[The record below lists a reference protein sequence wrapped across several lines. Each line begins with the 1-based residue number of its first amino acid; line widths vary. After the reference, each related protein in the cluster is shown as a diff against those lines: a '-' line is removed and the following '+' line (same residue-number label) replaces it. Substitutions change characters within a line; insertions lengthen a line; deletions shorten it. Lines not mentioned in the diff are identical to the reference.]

1 MLKNPFY
8 YGEFEYPVGSG
19 NWYKGKHEPLI
30 AKEQYD
36 KVQQKLVVPE
46 KAKWGSKFFIYKG
59 ILKCATCKSTV
70 VAEERFRERKYGK
83 PPRRHVY
90 YHCSR
95 QKNYDCPEPY
105 VTEKKLEEGLL
116 RFINF
121 MFIAHPNEINLTEKI
136 QKGMEDY
143 KNIRDNVL
151 LQQDI
156 SPNSKLWDIRDYS
169 KHVLGNGDPKKKRG
183 LFDLF
188 DYQFYLQNRMI
199 TTLRAH

>member
-1 MLKNPFY
+1 MPEEAGGVTACSSEKKGNRVSVHY
-8 YGEFEYPVGSG
+8 SFETGS
-19 NWYKGKHEPLI
+19 
-30 AKEQYD
+30 
-36 KVQQKLVVPE
+36 
-46 KAKWGSKFFIYKG
+46 
-59 ILKCATCKSTV
+59 
-70 VAEERFRERKYGK
+70 
-83 PPRRHVY
+83 
-90 YHCSR
+90 
-95 QKNYDCPEPY
+95 
-105 VTEKKLEEGLL
+105 EKKLEQGLL

-143 KNIRDNVL
+143 KTIRDNVL

-156 SPNSKLWDIRDYS
+156 SPNSKLWDIRDYA
-169 KHVLGNGDPKKKRG
+169 KHVLANGDPKKKRN